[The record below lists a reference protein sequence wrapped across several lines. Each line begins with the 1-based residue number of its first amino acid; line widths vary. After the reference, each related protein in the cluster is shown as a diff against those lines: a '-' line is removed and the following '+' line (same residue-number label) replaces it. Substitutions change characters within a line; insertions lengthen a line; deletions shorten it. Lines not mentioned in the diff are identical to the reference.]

1 MRYMNDISAVAAPVH
16 LTGPL
21 MQHLSRRLRR
31 EGEAELSK
39 TFGLRARHLIAL
51 TLLREFGEQSQAD
64 LAATMQ
70 VDPTSLVGLLNE
82 LEAAGLVERRRTPS
96 DRRRHTVALTAAG
109 TGRLAEIDRALIAN
123 EQRILSGL
131 DPTEQATLHALLQ
144 KATGNA
150 TSWSDE
156 SPLGCENDQ

>member
-1 MRYMNDISAVAAPVH
+1 MRHMNDMSAVAPPAH
-16 LTGPL
+16 LSGPL
-21 MQHLSRRLRR
+21 MFHLSRRLRR

-39 TFGLRARHLIAL
+39 TFGLRERHLIAV

-64 LAATMQ
+64 LAATLR

-82 LEAAGLVERRRTPS
+82 LEAAGLVERRRTPR

-109 TGRLAEIDRALIAN
+109 MGRLAEIERAIIAT
-123 EQRILSGL
+123 EQRVLSGL

-144 KATGNA
+144 KATGNT
-150 TSWSDE
+150 TSWSDV
-156 SPLGCENDQ
+156 SPTDCGKDQ